1 MQCPNCKH
9 WNEPGARF
17 CEECGTEL
25 IEDQG
30 AAPVVSVRPALATD
44 SVPAMSVPAIVES
57 TDVPPIPQQDLT
69 PVDVQPVAPY
79 TGPRLV
85 LDNTGSIFKL
95 GDATVIGREDPSIQI
110 DLDGY
115 PDAKYVSHRHAQII
129 KMNDKFY
136 VEDLGSSNF
145 TWVNDIKLIKGQ
157 SEPLESNDK
166 LKLGKLILTFMEE

>member
-17 CEECGTEL
+17 CEECGSEL
-25 IEDQG
+25 PLEDAG
-30 AAPVVSVRPALATD
+30 APAVSVRPAVATD
-44 SVPAMSVPAIVES
+44 SVPAIVES
-57 TDVPPIPQQDLT
+57 SDVPPIPQQDLT
-69 PVDVQPVAPY
+69 PIDVPPVAPY
-79 TGPRLV
+79 QGPRLI
-85 LDNTGSIFKL
+85 LESTGSIFKL

-145 TWVNDIKLIKGQ
+145 TWVNDIKLVKGQ
-157 SEPLESNDK
+157 SEPLETNDR
-166 LKLGKLILTFMEE
+166 LKLGKLILTFLAQ

>member
-25 IEDQG
+25 PEEQA
-30 AAPVVSVRPALATD
+30 AAPVVSVRPAVATD
-44 SVPAMSVPAIVES
+44 SVPAIVES

-69 PVDVQPVAPY
+69 PIDSQPIVPY
-79 TGPRLV
+79 QGPRLV
-85 LDNTGSIFKL
+85 LDSTGSIFKL

-129 KMNDKFY
+129 KMNGKFY

-145 TWVNDIKLIKGQ
+145 TWVNEIKLIKGQ
-157 SEPLESNDK
+157 SEPLEQDDK
-166 LKLGKLILTFMEE
+166 LKLGKLLLTFMEQ